1 MSQTSQ
7 RPKELQTI
15 RDFKTETYVTWGK
28 QFMLSGPQCSSYEEG
43 HGDLD
48 LRLSGALNGII
59 SVKLL
64 TDRCSLGAK

>member
-1 MSQTSQ
+1 M
-7 RPKELQTI
+7 
-15 RDFKTETYVTWGK
+15 TWGK

-43 HGDLD
+43 DGDLD

-64 TDRCSLGAK
+64 TDQCLLGAK